1 MMGPA
6 YQLRDVAQET
16 IYQNTCCNGMLP
28 KVIAA
33 KSPLVQAVFVLSIA
47 FVGTVADLFGVR
59 FVYLFSSFMLLLTA
73 LIGMAGLMYNKH
85 SIEIDKTSAERR
97 EGI

>member
-1 MMGPA
+1 
-6 YQLRDVAQET
+6 
-16 IYQNTCCNGMLP
+16 MLP

-33 KSPLVQAVFVLSIA
+33 KSTLVQAVFILSIA

-59 FVYLFSSFMLLLTA
+59 FVYLFSSFILLMTA
-73 LIGMAGLMYNKH
+73 LTGMTALMYNKH
-85 SIEIDKTSAERR
+85 SIEIGKTPAERG